1 MIIKMIYAHLNGLCA
16 VLLNSPHPPTDIN
29 LLGWILSIQMK
40 YYANKS
46 PSKTYFITYI
56 DGQSVFSY
64 SIVASD
70 RCGVEQCVCVGVLS
84 VVINIEL
91 TLRICV
97 EYCFYWR

>member
-46 PSKTYFITYI
+46 PSNTYFITYI

-70 RCGVEQCVCVGVLS
+70 RCGVEQCVCLWV
-84 VVINIEL
+84 
-91 TLRICV
+91 
-97 EYCFYWR
+97 F